1 MHVFT
6 GAMIN
11 KDFLLF
17 RLLLLVSLMTSGYA
31 SAQNK
36 RVSLFNGKDLTGW
49 SVLKCEAEVKDRN
62 LFIKSGN
69 GLVQTEGK
77 YRDFVLEYEWKAL
90 GENNW
95 DSGVYFRYTSVPK
108 NSPWPKRYQA
118 NLLKGKEGNVGGI
131 EGGTSKGLI
140 KEREW
145 NTFKLT
151 VQGSQISLLINGKE
165 AWKADGLADLEAGF
179 IAVQAEVPGGGQHLF
194 RNIFITELESTKE

>member
-69 GLVQTEGK
+69 GLVQTDKK

>member
-1 MHVFT
+1 M
-6 GAMIN
+6 MN
-11 KDFLLF
+11 KDFLF

-36 RVSLFNGKDLTGW
+36 RVSLFNGKDLKGW
-49 SVLKCEAEVKDRN
+49 TVLKCEAEVADGN

-69 GLVQTEGK
+69 GLVQTEKK

-95 DSGVYFRYTSVPK
+95 DSGVYFRYTSLPE
-108 NSPWPKRYQA
+108 NRPWPKRYQA

-131 EGGTSKGLI
+131 EGATSKGLI

-151 VQGSQISLLINGKE
+151 LQGSKISLLINGKE
-165 AWKADGLADLEAGF
+165 AWKADGLEDLEAGF

-194 RNIFITELESTKE
+194 RNIFITELESSKK